1 MDFDSRFAIAIFSS
15 LCPQIFFLVGSTF
28 TAFVDTAGALE
39 IPNDKHSHPSLYRFQ
54 FLYVID
60 CMRIQYYAGILHLCT
75 VEHIFIAQYICWC
88 FSVKSVVSLLP
99 SFSGSS
105 SLPYHSVCLHQNMFS
120 WFHFIQDDENGWFMG
135 ACF

>member
-15 LCPQIFFLVGSTF
+15 LCPQIFFLVESTF

-88 FSVKSVVSLLP
+88 FSVKSVVSFLYYLV
-99 SFSGSS
+99 F
-105 SLPYHSVCLHQNMFS
+105 LEVLAYHSVCLHQNMFS